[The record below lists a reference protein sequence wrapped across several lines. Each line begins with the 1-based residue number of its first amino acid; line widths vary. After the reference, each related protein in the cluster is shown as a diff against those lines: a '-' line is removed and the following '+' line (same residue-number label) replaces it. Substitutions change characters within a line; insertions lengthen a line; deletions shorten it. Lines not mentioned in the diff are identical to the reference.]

1 MFPLSQQFV
10 QATIKTFL
18 IRTWNRLFGSIVTVA
33 IRTAAVGRVKGK
45 KQNVRWYGVGTRQVQ
60 VVMGTG
66 NWFKTCL
73 MVLYTLGVI
82 FYDTLSSSRRG
93 VINRINWQANHN

>member
-66 NWFKTCL
+66 NWFKTYL